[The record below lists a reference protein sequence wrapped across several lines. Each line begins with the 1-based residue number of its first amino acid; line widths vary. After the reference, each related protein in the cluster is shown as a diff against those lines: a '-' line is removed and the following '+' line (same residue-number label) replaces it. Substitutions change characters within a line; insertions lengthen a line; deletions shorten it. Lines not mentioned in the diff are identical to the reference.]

1 MKALIIFALIVLI
14 SCDDDA
20 DIVEDYTIKCPDD
33 KKIKIGEDVCA
44 ILQYASKSGD
54 DDVIYVKKKSCG
66 KNKGC
71 APKDE
76 NYNKDSKLKDQIL
89 TCQKKLRLLKI
100 GKKCNYNAECYTG
113 FCSGGKCAAYGTEEC
128 DDDNNCGPDRY
139 CDNENGGTGKCV
151 AFVNEGDDC
160 SKTKCAPGLECDSTS
175 KCKKL
180 FSLDTGAATTKE
192 EFCKTLAAY
201 NGKCIEVVKV
211 ADDCSLTYKDKDGGS
226 EITVKVANDKDNLAK
241 YEDDGTTLKECR
253 YAYRPKDL
261 LDDIIERY
269 NKIKLNKLTE
279 KKKEMCDYSAELLC
293 DKKYAELY
301 YVYYYYDL
309 LLKQQLIKENG
320 EKNKD
325 KKCEY
330 EFWRSTISSSY
341 VNVCYGF
348 ALALLGLLF

>member
-14 SCDDDA
+14 TCDDS
-20 DIVEDYTIKCPDD
+20 DIVEKYTIKCPDD

-71 APKDE
+71 APKDK
-76 NYNKDSKLKDQIL
+76 NYNKDSKTEDEIL

-139 CDNENGGTGKCV
+139 CDNTKKCV
-151 AFVNEGDDC
+151 AFVNEGDSCKDDDE
-160 SKTKCAPGLECDSTS
+160 CAPGLKCDSSTS

-180 FSLDTGAATTKE
+180 YSLDTGADASDG
-192 EFCKTLAAY
+192 EFCKTLASY
-201 NGKCIEVVKV
+201 GGKCIEVVKV
-211 ADDCSLTYKDKDGGS
+211 AADCSLTYKDKDGK
-226 EITVKVANDKDNLAK
+226 EKTVTKTDDNKDTLGEYNG
-241 YEDDGTTLKECR
+241 DGTVDECY

>member
-14 SCDDDA
+14 SCDDD
-20 DIVEDYTIKCPDD
+20 DNIIEDYTIKCPDD

-71 APKDE
+71 ALKDY
-76 NYNKDSKLKDQIL
+76 NYNKDSKLKDEIY

-139 CDNENGGTGKCV
+139 CDDKDTGKCV

-160 SKTKCAPGLECDSTS
+160 SKTECAPGLECDSTS

-211 ADDCSLTYKDKDGGS
+211 ADDCSLTYKDGGS
-226 EITVKVANDKDNLAK
+226 EKTDTITQNPGLKDGDYCK
-241 YEDDGTTLKECR
+241 YVYGSQELR
-253 YAYRPKDL
+253 
-261 LDDIIERY
+261 DDIIERY

-279 KKKEMCDYSAELLC
+279 KKKEMCDYSADYLC
-293 DKKYAELY
+293 DKKFAELY
-301 YVYYYYDL
+301 FVYSYYDL